1 MSEGL
6 QRHPELDDGLRPLD
20 ATTRLERTTLPGDA
34 ADSADTDRPPAGTAL
49 LVTVR
54 GPGLGTRYP
63 LSGPTVTIGRHPDSD
78 IRLEDVTVSRR
89 HAQLRIE
96 DGSYTVADLG
106 SLNGTYVNQERI
118 ESIALE
124 DGDEIQIGK
133 FRLMLR
139 VGR

>member
-1 MSEGL
+1 MGEGL
-6 QRHPELDDGLRPLD
+6 QRRPELDDGVRPLD
-20 ATTRLERTTLPGDA
+20 ATTRLERTTFPSDIEA
-34 ADSADTDRPPAGTAL
+34 SPETDRPPAGTAL

-63 LSGPTVTIGRHPDSD
+63 VDGPMVTIGRHPESD

-89 HAQLRIE
+89 HAQVRVAE
-96 DGSYTVADLG
+96 GTYTVADLG

-118 ESIALE
+118 ESVVLE